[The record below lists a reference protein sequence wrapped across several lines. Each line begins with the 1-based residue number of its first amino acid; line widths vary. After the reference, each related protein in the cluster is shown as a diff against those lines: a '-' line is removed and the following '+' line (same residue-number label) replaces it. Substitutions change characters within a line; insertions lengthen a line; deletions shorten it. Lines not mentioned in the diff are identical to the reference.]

1 MKQECFPLTLLKLKG
16 GISPALYYS
25 HIHLKFSISKKKKK
39 SINVINFRR
48 KDRTK
53 EEKEGGRETKKHFK
67 TFIGTYRIQGR
78 EEFLEDKRQKAA

>member
-25 HIHLKFSISKKKKK
+25 HIHLKFSISKKKK
-39 SINVINFRR
+39 SINLINFRR

-53 EEKEGGRETKKHFK
+53 EEKEGGRETKKHF
-67 TFIGTYRIQGR
+67 
-78 EEFLEDKRQKAA
+78 